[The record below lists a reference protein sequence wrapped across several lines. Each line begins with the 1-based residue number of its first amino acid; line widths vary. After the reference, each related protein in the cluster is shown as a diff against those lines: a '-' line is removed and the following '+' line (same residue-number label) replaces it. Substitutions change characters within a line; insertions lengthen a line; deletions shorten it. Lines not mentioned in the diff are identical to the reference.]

1 MSKKYAKKDR
11 IPKVEVLK
19 IAKVYRNAIA
29 DINDLAFNLSQI
41 FKFSEK
47 YADRKELLDA
57 VQDAGKYFGSES
69 YDDSATIATTSRI
82 CHSAIDGFMSTVG
95 NCTDLTRISK
105 RTPVKEVA
113 EIAVEVTKDE
123 AREELILAV
132 KDWAEKWYAQHE
144 EEIEEVSV

>member
-41 FKFSEK
+41 FKFTEK
-47 YADRKELLDA
+47 YAEKQELLDGI
-57 VQDAGKYFGSES
+57 QDAATYVGSES
-69 YDDSATIATTSRI
+69 YDSDEIAIISRV
-82 CHSAIDGFMSTVG
+82 CHTAIDGFMSTVG
-95 NCTDLTRISK
+95 NCTDLTRITK

-132 KDWAEKWYAQHE
+132 KEWAEKWYAQHE
-144 EEIEEVSV
+144 EEIEKI